1 MATETT
7 VSFSTEALI
16 EVVKGY
22 PFLTD
27 KKHPEFK
34 NRQKKDAAW
43 HQIGVLF
50 GVPGS
55 LLEKKLKNLKDT
67 YNRTKTATKGKMK
80 SGAAA
85 KDVPTRQWTH
95 FTSMAAIMEK
105 NPQPKVVYCNLPA
118 AASSGPS
125 ESAAVLDPSPPLLP
139 VSPSPSSSPPTPDNL
154 DAVAS
159 TSASSM
165 PWDEPQVLDNGD
177 EQESLAQAA
186 VEHLGALR
194 SLRAAQNKDEIYY
207 FCMRLD
213 ARLRT
218 LPRDVAEDL
227 INSIENAVH
236 DTSKQCRAAM
246 RDSDQ

>member
-1 MATETT
+1 
-7 VSFSTEALI
+7 
-16 EVVKGY
+16 
-22 PFLTD
+22 
-27 KKHPEFK
+27 
-34 NRQKKDAAW
+34 
-43 HQIGVLF
+43 
-50 GVPGS
+50 
-55 LLEKKLKNLKDT
+55 
-67 YNRTKTATKGKMK
+67 MK

-105 NPQPKVVYCNLPA
+105 NPQPRV
-118 AASSGPS
+118 
-125 ESAAVLDPSPPLLP
+125 
-139 VSPSPSSSPPTPDNL
+139 
-154 DAVAS
+154 
-159 TSASSM
+159 
-165 PWDEPQVLDNGD
+165 NGD

-213 ARLRT
+213 AQLRT